1 MSEPH
6 GPRPNPY
13 NQPPF
18 GPPMN
23 RPLPPAPGGHY
34 PPPLLPP
41 GLGGPPPRPHGPN
54 RRTLWA
60 LLAAVAVIAVIG
72 VVITVSVSGRGS
84 HHNSAKSATKSS
96 TSTTTTSTTTSTAS
110 SDKAPVPSAKIE
122 GLLPKQETLAA
133 AVSDPELGVVANG
146 EAMDDATVVDADCQ
160 GISSVASG
168 PVYAGTGWTAIRWQR
183 WYSPPDM
190 DTNELK
196 HGLLVSVAAFPQAQ
210 MAQTFYAKQ
219 YERWKKCGGR
229 TLNMT
234 VTPGENE
241 QRVFWTITEVTDSD
255 GIVKTTAISEGGGGW
270 MCQDAMTM
278 RNNIIAQADV
288 CGISVPPN
296 AAPDIL
302 KSIVAKVDSA
312 SG

>member
-1 MSEPH
+1 
-6 GPRPNPY
+6 
-13 NQPPF
+13 
-18 GPPMN
+18 MN

-41 GLGGPPPRPHGPN
+41 GLGGPPPGPHGPN
-54 RRTLWA
+54 RRTLWV
-60 LLAAVAVIAVIG
+60 LLAVVTVIAVIG
-72 VVITVSVSGRGS
+72 VVITVAVSGNGR
-84 HHNSAKSATKSS
+84 HHNSAKSAAKSSSSTTS
-96 TSTTTTSTTTSTAS
+96 TSTSTSTSAS
-110 SDKAPVPSAKIE
+110 ASDKAPVPSAKIE
-122 GLLPKQETLAA
+122 GLLPRQDVLAA
-133 AVSDPELGVVANG
+133 AVADPELGVVANG

-210 MAQTFYAKQ
+210 IAQTFFTKQ
-219 YERWKKCGGR
+219 SERWKKCGGR

-241 QRVFWTITEVTDSD
+241 QRVFWTITDVTDSD

-270 MCQDAMTM
+270 MCQDALTM
-278 RNNIIAQADV
+278 RNNVIAQADV
-288 CGISVPPN
+288 CGNSVPPN

-302 KSIVAKVDSA
+302 KSIVAKIDSA
-312 SG
+312 TG